1 MAGRSVGGVS
11 PLSLAFPKWLFNA
24 RPHTPDMANRSAL
37 SRVKKGAQKRT
48 NKWECSLINITLN

>member
-24 RPHTPDMANRSAL
+24 RPHTPDIANRSAL
-37 SRVKKGAQKRT
+37 SRVKNGATKLT